1 MRCFPRACQMIIMM
15 FIIEFKE
22 KDDMRKY
29 VWDVIKEVLL
39 ALASIGSYML
49 NVASE
54 AKHNT
59 TLNIKYC

>member
-1 MRCFPRACQMIIMM
+1 MIIMM

-59 TLNIKYC
+59 TLDIKYC